1 MADKNIINQLAP
13 ILDSIQEICHAGC
26 QTEFTSE
33 TTYILDEVERVTT
46 AMRKGQA
53 GSSWLPG
60 IGAQPAESYFELAVK
75 SIEQIPRIQFSQ
87 EQRGYLNIE
96 LGKAYFLLGDLEAAK
111 LKLNSA
117 LTVATQLSL
126 TDLNAEALKRLGDV
140 EFRRNNYS
148 EAVRLYD
155 ESLGQYQKAANL
167 EGQGTI
173 YNDLGTIAF
182 YSGDWPTA
190 EGYFS
195 QCKQIA
201 EQLNHTKLLA
211 KVNNNLGASHNVRGQ
226 YEAAILCFEAALPKF
241 EQMGDMNGVA
251 EVYHNIGLCYAR
263 QNNWSKAGECY
274 ERSTHYSK
282 RAHNVYLTAITFMH
296 RAELCIQIC
305 DFNVA
310 QHYCSQALDIFI
322 KIGNKEG
329 LADGYKLLASIHRRF
344 GQFEV
349 AKIYLGKA
357 LGICLEIK
365 NRLNEAEALAEYARV
380 ARDQGDEED
389 SNKKFDLAI
398 SIFQAIE
405 AKDECKKL
413 IEEKSHLREPLIF
426 KRELHQ

>member
-1 MADKNIINQLAP
+1 MAEKNIINQLAP
-13 ILDSIQEICHAGC
+13 ILDNIQEICHAGS
-26 QTEFTSE
+26 QTGFTPE
-33 TTYILDEVERVTT
+33 TAFILDEVERATN
-46 AMRKGQA
+46 AMRTGQVA
-53 GSSWLPG
+53 SRSLPN
-60 IGAQPAESYFELAVK
+60 IGLPSAEFYCELAVK
-75 SIEQIPRIQFSQ
+75 SIEQIPKIQFSQ
-87 EQRGYLNIE
+87 EQRGFLNVE
-96 LGKAYFLLGDLEAAK
+96 LGKAYFLLGDLDAAK
-111 LKLNSA
+111 LKLSSA
-117 LTVATQLSL
+117 LAVAQQLNL
-126 TDLNAEALKRLGDV
+126 TGLHAEALKRLGDID
-140 EFRRNNYS
+140 FRRNDYS
-148 EAVRLYD
+148 EAERLYN
-155 ESLGQYQKAANL
+155 ESLLQYQKAESL

-182 YSGDWPTA
+182 YSGDWPVA

-195 QCKQIA
+195 KCKEIA
-201 EQLNHTKLLA
+201 EQLNHTRLLA

-226 YEAAILCFEAALPKF
+226 YEAAVSCFEAALPRF
-241 EQMGDMNGVA
+241 EQMGDWNGVA
-251 EVYHNIGLCYAR
+251 EVYHNIGLCHAR
-263 QNNWSKAGECY
+263 QNNWLKAGECY
-274 ERSTHYSK
+274 ERSTHFSK
-282 RAHNVYLTAITFMH
+282 RAQNVYLTATTFMH

-365 NRLNEAEALAEYARV
+365 NRLNEAETLAEYARV

-389 SNKKFDLAI
+389 SGKKFDLAF
-398 SIFQAIE
+398 SIFQAID

-413 IEEKSHLREPLIF
+413 SEERSRPKEQLIF
-426 KRELHQ
+426 KHDLH